1 SLVILPLL
9 PDKTFGPM
17 DVLNPRNIWLMVTLI
32 VGISV
37 VGYFIYK
44 FVGKKVGT
52 ISNGILGGLISSTA
66 TTVSYARKTKEVKD
80 IDNLAAFVITTAST
94 VALVRVLV
102 EIGVVIPEKL
112 SVVSLPLISVFL
124 LMAILCIG
132 LFYIIN
138 KNGGDEKMPDP
149 ENPAQ
154 FKSALLFG

>member
-44 FVGKKVGT
+44 FVGKKVGI

-66 TTVSYARKTKEVKD
+66 TTVSYARKTKEVSTINKLTD
-80 IDNLAAFVITTAST
+80 FVITAAST
-94 VALVRVLV
+94 IAIMRVLV
-102 EIGVVIPEKL
+102 EIGVVIHEKL
-112 SVVSLPLISVFL
+112 P
-124 LMAILCIG
+124 
-132 LFYIIN
+132 
-138 KNGGDEKMPDP
+138 
-149 ENPAQ
+149 
-154 FKSALLFG
+154 